1 GQVQTLST
9 THICGVCGDAGVTMR
24 RHFVRSITSI
34 FAAIALTLSSP
45 TVANADSRAINFEFP
60 TYHTG
65 SIDGQDGW
73 AGTLGSPINPAIDQ
87 AVVTN
92 TGYSSFGTQSWRMSN
107 AYTDGAFGDW
117 PFSPSLVNEAGETM
131 ALNHNGPLVYS
142 DGTRQNHFDVQWSFA
157 AAVPNSTGTDCSS
170 RATCSSISMS

>member
-1 GQVQTLST
+1 
-9 THICGVCGDAGVTMR
+9 MR

-73 AGTLGSPINPAIDQ
+73 AGTLGSPINPAIEP
-87 AVVTN
+87 V
-92 TGYSSFGTQSWRMSN
+92 W
-107 AYTDGAFGDW
+107 
-117 PFSPSLVNEAGETM
+117 
-131 ALNHNGPLVYS
+131 
-142 DGTRQNHFDVQWSFA
+142 
-157 AAVPNSTGTDCSS
+157 
-170 RATCSSISMS
+170 